1 MATRPVVIRLSA
13 ENADKVKALMRDLG
27 DEGQKGLKRIEQAGK
42 PASRGLQLVNTAALE
57 ASQGLDQLAARAGP
71 LGGIARSLG
80 PIGLA
85 LGAAAGAAV
94 ALGVAARRAAAD
106 VAEIGDAADR
116 AGVAVDT
123 YEQLRAA
130 LIQVGQPTGTLESAL
145 SALNRRIGE
154 ARAGAGE
161 ASKVFRA
168 LDIELTDAEGPRSFE
183 EVLADIADRFQDLD
197 ASQRLALGQKLG
209 EETFRSLVPVL
220 EQGSEGLRRYA
231 EDAERLGLLFG
242 GETIRTAQELNIAFE
257 RQSTIVGVQMKT
269 AFLQAGPAVVELT
282 ENFVALLP
290 PVIEFFAT
298 LSRGVVVLGDF
309 LGLVEQPLNTQL
321 SNKVQELRQVQDD
334 IRTLVDSAGVM
345 RGPTDTGSGA
355 QRLAE
360 LRDQEAALL
369 AQVRALSEQ
378 AEALRRLEEAA
389 GNFSGFTPPDLDL
402 GTAGAGAGA
411 QAGAFEKAMQ
421 QIAQQIE
428 QQELARREI
437 GLTAGEVARLRA
449 EVLLTAAAQ
458 EEFGVVSE
466 ELAVLIDVVA
476 GELGRQ
482 TESTNALTEAEKRN
496 AEAAK
501 NRAKA
506 QEEAARVMTD
516 AIEQAG
522 DALARM
528 VEEGE
533 FNLRRLGAV
542 LLQTFAGSGPFG
554 GLVNQAL
561 GVQGGGFVQAIVG
574 GLFGGAGGGAGFGFG
589 GEFQVPRAAHGADFT
604 VPGTGGVDSQ
614 LLAMRVTPGERVKV
628 ESQPRR
634 ERGGGEQPV
643 AVQLMYNISSDN
655 PAFVEEVLERN
666 RPRFIKDARD
676 ATMKALIG
684 AKRGARGT
692 LGRVL

>member
-161 ASKVFRA
+161 AAKVFKT

-183 EVLADIADRFQDLD
+183 AVLADIADRFQELD

-231 EDAERLGLLFG
+231 EEAERLGLLFG
-242 GETIRTAQELNIAFE
+242 GEVIRQAQELNIAFE

-269 AFLQAGPAVVELT
+269 AFLQAGPAVVALS
-282 ENFVALLP
+282 ENVAAAAPLVVAFANEVAEAIARLSQLLG
-290 PVIEFFAT
+290 FAD
-298 LSRGVVVLGDF
+298 LPLGTRLRDAQ
-309 LGLVEQPLNTQL
+309 E
-321 SNKVQELRQVQDD
+321 ELREIQERLAEMDAQGLGRGGGVGSV
-334 IRTLVDSAGVM
+334 IRESNEKRERELIAEIE
-345 RGPTDTGSGA
+345 RLQLLRA
-355 QRLAE
+355 EQERLAE
-360 LRDQEAALL
+360 L
-369 AQVRALSEQ
+369 
-378 AEALRRLEEAA
+378 LRNPAT
-389 GNFSGFTPPDLDL
+389 FIPPDLDL
-402 GTAGAGAGA
+402 GTGGAGAGD
-411 QAGAFEKAMQ
+411 QAGAFEKALE
-421 QIAQQIE
+421 QIAGQIE
-428 QQELARREI
+428 QQELAAQAV
-437 GLTAGEVARLRA
+437 GKTAGEVARLRA

-458 EEFGVVSE
+458 EEFGAVSE
-466 ELAVLIDVVA
+466 ETAILIQVVT
-476 GELGRQ
+476 GELAKQ
-482 TESTNALTEAEKRN
+482 TEATNALTEAEKR
-496 AEAAK
+496 AEEAAK
-501 NRAKA
+501 NRARA

-516 AIEQAG
+516 AIEQTG

-533 FNLRRLGAV
+533 SNLRRLLA
-542 LLQTFAGSGPFG
+542 LMLQTFAGSGPLG

-561 GVQGGGFVQAIVG
+561 GVSGGGVISSIFGINSTATPRLLAAPNLGLG
-574 GLFGGAGGGAGFGFG
+574 GSFAFGTEAEGF
-589 GEFQVPRAAHGADFT
+589 R
-604 VPGTGGVDSQ
+604 VPGSGGVDSQ
-614 LLAMRVTPGERVKV
+614 LLRVTPGERVRV

-634 ERGGGEQPV
+634 EREEAGLGAIV
-643 AVQLMYNISSDN
+643 SLNYTINSDN

-676 ATMKALIG
+676 ATLSSLFK

-692 LGRVL
+692 FGRIV